1 MIKIGNKFIKTF
13 PIFAMEQDPFRRLL
27 GAEIVEVRNGY
38 AKLKA
43 TVKEEF
49 LNFHGIAHGGFIM
62 SLLDCAFAISA
73 NTDAMRFAINMNVNF
88 ISPAN
93 LGDTI
98 YVECEKIKGRRTAFY
113 RLRAFKNEEII
124 AEGTAIAQARS

>member
-1 MIKIGNKFIKTF
+1 
-13 PIFAMEQDPFRRLL
+13 MEQDPFRKLL
-27 GAEIVEVRNGY
+27 GAEVVEVRNGY

-73 NTDAMRFAINMNVNF
+73 NTDATRFAINMNVNF

-113 RLRAFKNEEII
+113 RLRAFKNGEVV